1 MGSSC
6 PQVHLLDIAS
16 PHRVPPDRGLCVCV
30 CMWRGEGG
38 RTKRISYDAV
48 HQQAIIPLS
57 NVTCPHSMRDNDIRV
72 QFHLPLP
79 HPPHLRGP
87 RREEQATAIR
97 KPCLERRRGRREGE
111 EGGRGGRGGRE
122 KREGEEGGRGGRE
135 KREKR
140 KGEEGGRGGRERR
153 ERREGEEG
161 GRGGREKREKRKGE
175 EGGRGG
181 RDRLQC
187 TNEHIHT
194 CTIWS
199 AKLATGLLENSY
211 ERKYLHCNLVALGN
225 AVQSSTDVHGESQTR
240 NKLGEVVLAECLG
253 FQDLCTALTN
263 VGQFLHQHT
272 GTVAS
277 LQE

>member
-30 CMWRGEGG
+30 HVEGGGREGG

-72 QFHLPLP
+72 QFHLSLP

-111 EGGRGGRGGRE
+111 EGGRGGR
-122 KREGEEGGRGGRE
+122 
-135 KREKR
+135 
-140 KGEEGGRGGRERR
+140 
-153 ERREGEEG
+153 ERREGEEERRE
-161 GRGGREKREKRKGE
+161 GRTRERGKERREERKRKE
-175 EGGRGG
+175 ERRREGG
-181 RDRLQC
+181 
-187 TNEHIHT
+187 
-194 CTIWS
+194 
-199 AKLATGLLENSY
+199 
-211 ERKYLHCNLVALGN
+211 
-225 AVQSSTDVHGESQTR
+225 
-240 NKLGEVVLAECLG
+240 
-253 FQDLCTALTN
+253 
-263 VGQFLHQHT
+263 
-272 GTVAS
+272 
-277 LQE
+277 

>member
-30 CMWRGEGG
+30 CACGGGREGG
-38 RTKRISYDAV
+38 RTKRILYDAV

-111 EGGRGGRGGRE
+111 EGGRRGRE
-122 KREGEEGGRGGRE
+122 RREGEEGEEGGRGGRE

-140 KGEEGGRGGRERR
+140 KGEEGGRGGRGGR
-153 ERREGEEG
+153 ERREGEE
-161 GRGGREKREKRKGE
+161 GE

-194 CTIWS
+194 CTI
-199 AKLATGLLENSY
+199 
-211 ERKYLHCNLVALGN
+211 
-225 AVQSSTDVHGESQTR
+225 
-240 NKLGEVVLAECLG
+240 
-253 FQDLCTALTN
+253 
-263 VGQFLHQHT
+263 
-272 GTVAS
+272 
-277 LQE
+277 